1 MKLLALMLEAKHIS
15 IKKVRE
21 IVAYWKYEKD
31 TPGNYRQEYK
41 KLFKENA
48 S

>member
-1 MKLLALMLEAKHIS
+1 MAQSRLLTDSNSYFRLARS
-15 IKKVRE
+15 IH
-21 IVAYWKYEKD
+21 WKYEKD

-48 S
+48 P